1 MRDTSF
7 YNTYIQNIN
16 NRQQQELNAIDSNLS
31 NVVQPWV
38 NLSKTASNIAF
49 DAGKRGQKRAE
60 VRGKMKIHELQQFTP
75 EQYKELR
82 TNEEKFSKAHS
93 EINAE
98 AVKLRKQGVRYNV
111 IDEIR
116 KMSPWEQFGAAKEAA
131 KLSGEMYGSWLEN
144 QLNNNETLEID
155 LTSEGGRKFKLN
167 EIESAAELKS
177 ALADLREDYY
187 LFSGLNEINPIIV
200 DDNAWENIKKAEGA
214 LIKAK
219 ETDDRIKQGFV
230 DTDKARVAF
239 ENGGKYVDYLNA
251 LAATYDDKGK
261 DRNYGDARKIAE
273 KTLQALADDEDFSF
287 GDFKDLVD
295 RIADEEAP
303 HMKKKYS
310 EFDKKWIS
318 GLYDMNEDAWTEI
331 ENRKNKQRD
340 QVYGSFKNEWEDF
353 VAETTEAGQ
362 EITEADKKD
371 FNDQV
376 LKATGRNADFLKDYE
391 TRQDISDDQA
401 RANLR
406 DLEFLRGK
414 LVKEDLLPYSDTIR
428 AEFLD
433 QVTKG
438 EDLRKFDEGYADKI
452 EKLID
457 TSINESQGLNWFNKG
472 GDLELEM
479 KDIMEAD
486 IESMTRDLLTQYTP
500 RQAYEQIKDHVR
512 AKMNTDGK
520 NLYLE
525 EAKRAIKNTFD
536 KGTTREFRKDLAK
549 AMNALAYNPSQS
561 DKLVV
566 VDKEYLDQAEKYRDT
581 ALPGDPVPEI
591 FNMLAQHFPN
601 SNGLKLM
608 NDQMIAAGLKP
619 VEEPQIEKDIDKA
632 PDNLLRT
639 LRCQPTQTGLARCY
653 VEVQRLKGE
662 ENSINWD
669 SYETTTPGIE
679 FTDTWPL
686 PAGEKL
692 IK

>member
-38 NLSKTASNIAF
+38 DLSKTASKIAF
-49 DAGKRGQKRAE
+49 DEGKRGQKRAE
-60 VRGKMKIHELQQFTP
+60 VRGKMKVHELQQFTP

-287 GDFKDLVD
+287 VDFKDLVD
-295 RIADEEAP
+295 RIANEKAP

-318 GLYDMNEDAWTEI
+318 GLYNMNEDAWTEI

-340 QVYGSFKNEWEDF
+340 QVYGSFENEWEDF
-353 VAETTEAGQ
+353 AAEN

-391 TRQDISDDQA
+391 TRQDRSDDKA
-401 RANLR
+401 RDDLR
-406 DLEFLRGK
+406 DLEFRRGY
-414 LVKEDLLPYSDTIR
+414 LTKEDLLPYSDTIR
-428 AEFLD
+428 TEFSD
-433 QVTKG
+433 QVKKG
-438 EDLRKFDEGYADKI
+438 EDIRKFDDKYTEKI

-486 IESMTRDLLTQYTP
+486 IESMTRDLLTQYSP

-512 AKMNTDGK
+512 AKINTDDK

-525 EAKRAIKNTFD
+525 EAKRAINTTFD
-536 KGTTREFRKDLAK
+536 KGTTREFRKDLSK
-549 AMNALAYNPSQS
+549 AMNALAYNPSQY

-566 VDKEYLDQAEKYRDT
+566 VDKEHLDQAEKYRDT
-581 ALPGDPVPEI
+581 AQEGDPVPQIYSMIAKE
-591 FNMLAQHFPN
+591 FPTLEAFDIM
-601 SNGLKLM
+601 NGQLK
-608 NDQMIAAGLKP
+608 AAGLKP
-619 VEEPQIEKDIDKA
+619 VDKPQIEQDIDKA

-662 ENSINWD
+662 DENGYQMDWSNP
-669 SYETTTPGIE
+669 EFLTPGIE
-679 FTDTWPL
+679 Y
-686 PAGEKL
+686 
-692 IK
+692 

>member
-16 NRQQQELNAIDSNLS
+16 NRQKQELNAIDSNLS

-38 NLSKTASNIAF
+38 DLSKTASKIAF
-49 DAGKRGQKRAE
+49 DEGERGQKRAE

-116 KMSPWEQFGAAKEAA
+116 KMSPWEKFGAAKEAA
-131 KLSGEMYGSWLEN
+131 KLSGEMYGGWLEN

-230 DTDKARVAF
+230 DTDKATVTF
-239 ENGGKYVDYLNA
+239 KNGGKYVDYLNA

-295 RIADEEAP
+295 RIADEVAP

-310 EFDKKWIS
+310 EFDSQWIGS
-318 GLYDMNEDAWTEI
+318 LYDMNEDAWTEI
-331 ENRKNKQRD
+331 EDRKNEQRD
-340 QVYGSFKNEWEDF
+340 QVYDSFENEWEDF
-353 VAETTEAGQ
+353 AAEN

-376 LKATGRNADFLKDYE
+376 LKATGRNAEFLKDYE
-391 TRQDISDDQA
+391 TRQDRSDDQA
-401 RANLR
+401 RDDLR
-406 DLEFLRGK
+406 DLEFLRGY
-414 LVKEDLLPYSDTIR
+414 LTKEDLLPYSDTIR
-428 AEFLD
+428 TEFLD
-433 QVTKG
+433 QVKKG
-438 EDLRKFDEGYADKI
+438 EDLRKFDDKYTEKI

-457 TSINESQGLNWFNKG
+457 TSITESQGLNWFNKG

-486 IESMTRDLLTQYTP
+486 IASMTRDLLTQYTP
-500 RQAYEQIKDHVR
+500 EQAYKQIKDHVR
-512 AKMNTDGK
+512 AKMNPDGK

-525 EAKRAIKNTFD
+525 EAKRAIKTTFD
-536 KGTTREFRKDLAK
+536 KGTTREFRKDLSK
-549 AMNALAYNPSQS
+549 AMNALAYNPSQY
-561 DKLVV
+561 DKLLV
-566 VDKEYLDQAEKYRDT
+566 VDKEHLDQAEKYRDT
-581 ALPGDPVPEI
+581 AQEGDPVPQIYSMIAKE
-591 FNMLAQHFPN
+591 FPTLEAFDIM
-601 SNGLKLM
+601 NGQLK
-608 NDQMIAAGLKP
+608 AAGLKP
-619 VEEPQIEKDIDKA
+619 VDKPQIEQDIDKA

-639 LRCQPTQTGLARCY
+639 LRCQPTQTGLARCH

-662 ENSINWD
+662 DKNGYQMDWSNPEFL
-669 SYETTTPGIE
+669 TPGIE
-679 FTDTWPL
+679 Y
-686 PAGEKL
+686 
-692 IK
+692 

>member
-49 DAGKRGQKRAE
+49 DAGKRGQERAE
-60 VRGKMKIHELQQFTP
+60 VRGKMKIHELQKFTP

-116 KMSPWEQFGAAKEAA
+116 KMSPWEQFGAAKESA

-167 EIESAAELKS
+167 EIESAAELKA

-230 DTDKARVAF
+230 DTDKATVAF
-239 ENGGKYVDYLNA
+239 KNGGKYVDYLNA

-261 DRNYGDARKIAE
+261 DRNYGDARKIAD

-287 GDFKDLVD
+287 GDFEDLVD
-295 RIADEEAP
+295 RIADEVAP

-310 EFDKKWIS
+310 EFDSQWIG
-318 GLYDMNEDAWTEI
+318 GLYDMNEDAWTKI
-331 ENRKNKQRD
+331 EDRKNTQRD
-340 QVYGSFKNEWEDF
+340 QVYGSFENEWEDF
-353 VAETTEAGQ
+353 AAEN

-391 TRQDISDDQA
+391 TRQDISDDKA
-401 RANLR
+401 RDDLR
-406 DLEFLRGK
+406 DLEFRRGY
-414 LVKEDLLPYSDTIR
+414 LTKEDLLPYSDTIR
-428 AEFLD
+428 TEFLD
-433 QVTKG
+433 QVKKG
-438 EDLRKFDEGYADKI
+438 EDLRKFDDKYTEKI
-452 EKLID
+452 ENFID
-457 TSINESQGLNWFNKG
+457 TSITESQGLNWFNKG

-486 IESMTRDLLTQYTP
+486 IASMTRDLLTQYTP
-500 RQAYEQIKDHVR
+500 EQAYKQIKDHVR

-525 EAKRAIKNTFD
+525 EAKRAIKTTFD

-549 AMNALAYNPSQS
+549 AMNALAYNPSQY

-566 VDKEYLDQAEKYRDT
+566 VDKEHLDQAETYRDT
-581 ALPGDPVPEI
+581 AQEGDPVPQIYSMIAKE
-591 FNMLAQHFPN
+591 FPTLEAFDIM
-601 SNGLKLM
+601 NGQLK
-608 NDQMIAAGLKP
+608 AAGLKP
-619 VEEPQIEKDIDKA
+619 VDKPQIEQDIDKA
-632 PDNLLRT
+632 PANLVRT

-662 ENSINWD
+662 DENGYQMDWSNP
-669 SYETTTPGIE
+669 EFLTPGIE
-679 FTDTWPL
+679 Y
-686 PAGEKL
+686 
-692 IK
+692 